1 METSE
6 GDALLQLPPCDG
18 SLSLLR
24 SSRRRFNS
32 RFCPDNSFVS
42 FRRVRDDDVDTNR
55 ICLRCNRNER
65 LGLGRNKVRARGIFR
80 VDR

>member
-1 METSE
+1 MLYCSFRSATGRSHCS
-6 GDALLQLPPCDG
+6 APCDEI
-18 SLSLLR
+18 
-24 SSRRRFNS
+24 RRPSNS

-55 ICLRCNRNER
+55 MCLRCNRNER

>member
-1 METSE
+1 MLYCSF
-6 GDALLQLPPCDG
+6 
-18 SLSLLR
+18 R
-24 SSRRRFNS
+24 SATGRSHCSASRDEIRRPSNS

-55 ICLRCNRNER
+55 MCLRCNRNER